1 MIKKKGVGGKGKGT
15 LYKKIEGIR
24 AL

>member
-1 MIKKKGVGGKGKGT
+1 MIKRKGVGGKGKGT